1 MHWLATCVPSSLNCG
16 EPLAADN
23 SDTQITSFGDQVF
36 ATGQHLLPKHLL
48 SRWMYAIMR
57 QRKPWLRDLSIRTF
71 LRNYRVDMHEAVQP
85 NPLAYESFNAFFTR
99 ALRPDARP
107 VDADARSIVSPVD
120 GTVSQCG
127 VINGDR
133 LIQAKGHDY
142 SLLAL
147 LGGDA
152 TLAQRYQGGQFAC
165 IYLAPYNYHRMHMP
179 LAGHLQDT
187 IYVPGELFSVNAATA
202 RNVPDLFA
210 RNERVVCDF
219 NGTAG
224 KFAMVFVGALFVGSI
239 ETVWASEINPL
250 PRRSG
255 APIHIATGRGVQLAK
270 GAEAGRF
277 NMGSTVVMVFERGKM
292 QWDAVMQPGATV
304 RMGQRIGITLDA
316 TLPPHVDLQV

>member
-1 MHWLATCVPSSLNCG
+1 MASTNPNNTQ
-16 EPLAADN
+16 PPRF
-23 SDTQITSFGDQVF
+23 SDQLF
-36 ATGQHLLPKHLL
+36 ATAQGLLPKHLL

-57 QRKPWLRDLSIRTF
+57 QRTPWLRTLSIRTF
-71 LRNYRVDMHEAVQP
+71 LGNYRVDMNEALQS

-99 ALRPDARP
+99 ALKPSARP
-107 VDADARSIVSPVD
+107 IDNDARSIVSPVD

-127 VINGDR
+127 VIDGDY

-165 IYLAPYNYHRMHMP
+165 IYLAPHNYHRMHMP
-179 LAGHLQDT
+179 LDGRVQDT

-202 RNVPDLFA
+202 RSVPDLFA

-219 NGTAG
+219 NTTTG

-239 ETVWASEINPL
+239 ETVWAGEINPL
-250 PRRSG
+250 PRRRG
-255 APIHIATGRGVQLAK
+255 APTHLSQGRGTQLNK

-277 NMGSTVVMVFERGKM
+277 NMGSTVVLVFEPGKM
-292 QWDAVMQPGATV
+292 QWESHMQSGATL
-304 RMGQRIGITLDA
+304 RMGQRIGQLLDNTMPA
-316 TLPPHVDLQV
+316 HVDLQV